1 MTATSHIP
9 ASGAA
14 TLDRPDLAAL
24 VLRVTLGLLFL
35 AHVSLKLFV
44 LTPSGT
50 AGFFQ
55 SLGLPGFLAYVVIAM
70 ELFGGVALI
79 VGYQTRWVA
88 LALVPVL
95 LGTIV
100 TVHGAAGFF
109 FSNTG
114 GGWEYPAF
122 WAIALVVQALLGDG
136 AHAIGRSR

>member
-1 MTATSHIP
+1 MTASYHTP
-9 ASGAA
+9 GAA

-24 VLRVTLGLLFL
+24 ILRVTLGLLFL

-70 ELFGGVALI
+70 ELFGGLALI

-136 AHAIGRSR
+136 AHAIRRSR